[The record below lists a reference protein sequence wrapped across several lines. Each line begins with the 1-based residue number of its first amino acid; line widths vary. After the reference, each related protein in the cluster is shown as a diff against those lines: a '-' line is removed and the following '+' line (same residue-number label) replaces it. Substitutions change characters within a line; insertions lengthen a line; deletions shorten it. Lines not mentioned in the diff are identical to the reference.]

1 MKVYPKN
8 LYEKLEF
15 DKIRELIQNEC
26 KSELGK
32 ELVNNLEPSTDFK
45 LIKLKLKQTAEFKEL
60 LMFDSAFPSENFHD
74 LKEELKLLEVKNAV
88 LHEHQ
93 FLKIKQFLE
102 TTLAA
107 FKYLTKT
114 AEKYPTLNSLVKYL
128 PYEKEILANINQI
141 IEVDGTVKP
150 NASKELVSITK
161 SINQLNGDL
170 NRQFKSIL
178 TNYKKAGVLSDE
190 PETIRSGRRVLSIPA
205 EYKRKVGGITHD
217 ISSTG
222 KTVFIEPA
230 AIVEINNKIV
240 EFEIEKKREINR
252 LLKELTQTTSTYL
265 PQLKAYQTILQLLD
279 FIRAKAKVAIKLDAT
294 YPIVQ
299 EELMLDLK
307 NGYHPLLYLQ
317 NNRAKKRT
325 IPLFIHLNNED
336 RILLISGPNAGGKS
350 VSLKTVG
357 LLQVMLQSGM
367 LVPCDENSR
376 FGIFKHFHCD
386 IGDEQSLEND
396 LSTYSSRL
404 KNMNNLA
411 ANVSKNSL
419 ILLDEF
425 GTGTDPSFGGAIAE
439 AVLEF
444 INAKK
449 CFGVVTTHYSNLK
462 LYATETKGIINGAMA
477 FDKENLQPLYD
488 LQIGK
493 PGSSYAFEMAQKNG
507 LHPEI
512 LNSAKNKIGK
522 SRSDFEKYLGSFQME
537 QKVLKNSKAAV
548 VEKEGQL
555 KKQLDHY
562 RRLSEKLEKSSKK
575 LLLEQKEKNLRQANE
590 VHQKLDQLIN
600 EWQKSKNKEEASKKI
615 RDAIKKEKQALNNEI
630 EQTKDEV
637 FEPQQDVEITPG
649 LTVKLRGR
657 EETGNVVVIRGK
669 NAVVVFGV
677 LRTVVKLK
685 ELIVVEDEQK
695 KDVSRTE
702 AFDIIAKTSEFNE
715 TLDLRGFRREEA
727 LMELQNLL
735 DDALIAN
742 AEKLWILHGHGDG
755 ILKKAVRNYL
765 KSYKEVKHFE
775 YAHPNQGGQGVTIV
789 EL

>member
-1 MKVYPKN
+1 MKVYPEN
-8 LYEKLEF
+8 LFEKLEF
-15 DKIRELIQNEC
+15 DKIRELTQNHC

-32 ELVNNLEPSTDFK
+32 ELARALMPSIDVK
-45 LIKLKLKQTAEFKEL
+45 QIKLKLKQTAEFKDL
-60 LMFDSAFPSENFHD
+60 LMFDSAFPSQNFHN
-74 LKEELKLLEVKNAV
+74 LNEELKLLEIQNAV
-88 LHEHQ
+88 LQEHQ

-102 TTLAA
+102 TTLAV

-128 PYEKEILANINQI
+128 PYEKQILANINQI

-161 SINQLNGDL
+161 SISQLNGDL

-230 AIVEINNKIV
+230 AIVELNNQIV
-240 EFEIEKKREINR
+240 EFEIEKKREIIR
-252 LLKELTQTTSTYL
+252 LLKELTQATAAYI

-279 FIRAKAKVAIKLDAT
+279 FIRAKAQVAIRLDAT

-299 EELMLDLK
+299 EEMQLDLK
-307 NGYHPLLYLQ
+307 NGYHPLLYLK
-317 NNRAKKRT
+317 NNRDKKRT
-325 IPLFIHLNNED
+325 IPLFIHLNGDD

-357 LLQVMLQSGM
+357 LLQIMLQSGL
-367 LVPCDENSR
+367 LVPCDHNSK
-376 FGIFKHFHCD
+376 FGIFEHFHCD

-419 ILLDEF
+419 VLLDEF

-439 AVLEF
+439 AVLQY
-444 INAKK
+444 INKK
-449 CFGVVTTHYSNLK
+449 QCFGVVTTHYSNLK
-462 LYATETKGIINGAMA
+462 LYATETDGIINGAMA
-477 FDKENLQPLYD
+477 FDKENLQPLYE

-507 LHPEI
+507 LHPDI

-537 QKVLKNSKAAV
+537 QKVLKDSKAAID
-548 VEKEGQL
+548 EKESQL

-562 RRLSEKLEKSSKK
+562 RTLSEKLEKSSKK
-575 LLLEQKEKNLRQANE
+575 LMLEQKEKSLRQANE
-590 VHQKLDQLIN
+590 VHQRLDDLIN
-600 EWQKSKNKEEASKKI
+600 EWQNSKNKEEASKKI
-615 RDAIKKEKQALNNEI
+615 REAIKKEKEALTTQVE
-630 EQTKDEV
+630 ETKDEV

-657 EETGNVVVIRGK
+657 EETGNVVEIRGK

-677 LRTVVKLK
+677 LRTVVKMK

-702 AFDIIAKTSEFNE
+702 AFDIIAKTSEFKE

-742 AEKLWILHGHGDG
+742 AQKLWILHGHGDG

-775 YAHPNQGGQGVTIV
+775 YAHPTQGGQGVTIV